1 MVVAG
6 GGNSNNSGG
15 NDRPGAGEKG
25 PGEAGEPGASP
36 AKRTAAATRR
46 KQFYVNRAVRNSD
59 LVRQGKGRQRLRRQE
74 NAHYLMNLVDKMDPC
89 GAEDADESDAR
100 PNSIFSEVLT
110 KEDYIQIWNDFM
122 NRPGEEQERLLRGLD
137 GEEAKL
143 NAAARGRGV
152 SSPAEPLPY
161 SPKECYDR
169 IDKHIRLT
177 LRKKRVPLGTLEF
190 LEENVTTFFCSC
202 PEAVYLAMLENSF
215 ERMLLHGLC
224 QYLDLASS
232 SCNRDGRRQTR
243 VVNKHRVFEPPGLAL
258 SAFLGLH
265 A

>member
-6 GGNSNNSGG
+6 GGNSNNNSGGG

-137 GEEAKL
+137 VEEAVGSKL
-143 NAAARGRGV
+143 DPHGATH
-152 SSPAEPLPY
+152 EPLPY